1 MTGKTPIGMTLKE
14 EVAGAAN
21 LMAHPF
27 AGAAAM
33 TALGFGMA
41 GQAIGVWIGMLEG
54 ASEMTRRLSN
64 LQPTGLA
71 KPAAVEPPRPAKDKP
86 SAQSKARAT
95 IKILMDDSRAV
106 AERVA
111 VRQPKVVAPVTD
123 VIVAETVAAFVKP
136 QALEKP
142 EAPDDLKAISGIGP
156 KLEQVLNGL
165 GIWTYA
171 QIAAWTE
178 EEIGWVDEH
187 LSFGGRIGRDDWT
200 GQASKLAGN
209 GVN

>member
-1 MTGKTPIGMTLKE
+1 MTGKTRIGMTLKE

-41 GQAIGVWIGMLEG
+41 GQAMGVWIGMLEG

-64 LQPTGLA
+64 LQPAGLA
-71 KPAAVEPPRPAKDKP
+71 KPASEEPAKPAKDTA

-95 IKILMDDSRAV
+95 VKTMMDDSRAV

-111 VRQPKVVAPVTD
+111 ARRPKVAGSAAD
-123 VIVAETVAAFVKP
+123 VVVAEPVAAFVQP

-171 QIAAWTE
+171 QIAAWSE

-200 GQASKLAGN
+200 GQASKLATGN
-209 GVN
+209 